1 MSGFFNFDTIEV
13 GTQLS
18 VETIEKFIN
27 EQQSCNEVPQH
38 GVGEF
43 VMFANSRAIVENKG
57 MLNMAPN
64 GEKILIRE
72 HYEVDIFCQ
81 KCDDKWY
88 IYGAT
93 DRRTVN

>member
-64 GEKILIRE
+64 GAEILIRE

-81 KCDDKWY
+81 KYDDKWY

-93 DRRTVN
+93 DRRTVY